1 MARLKLKSISRP
13 KPETENREGFLRL
26 DRNER
31 TSLISDVEFKNLI
44 NRLNPFDL
52 TPYSILEPF
61 YSDVVEFLKIKREQI
76 LLTHGSEQ
84 AIKLIFDTFIDKN
97 SSVINYTPNFQ
108 MYSVYI
114 QMFGAKEVQKFYNDN
129 LELDAKNLIQS
140 IDSSIKLIVISNP
153 GHNGKLIPKDD
164 LLKILKIA
172 EKNDCLVIVDEAYA
186 DFSDISIVDEIS
198 NFKNLLVIRT
208 MSKAF
213 GLASLRIGFLIS
225 NEMIINE
232 VYKIKPVHEISGLS
246 AKIGSYFIEN
256 IEIRNAYISN
266 IHSSIDYL
274 KKEFIKLKIKFH
286 ETDANFMYFKLDEKY
301 NLDNI
306 INDFKLN
313 KILIKKGPNTK
324 PFKDLLRI
332 TIGEIDQMR
341 MFIKA
346 LRKIIS

>member
-1 MARLKLKSISRP
+1 MARLNLKSISRP
-13 KPETENREGFLRL
+13 KPETENRDGFLRL

-31 TSLISDVEFKNLI
+31 TSLISDLEFKNLI
-44 NRLNPFDL
+44 NTLNPFDL

-61 YSDVVEFLKIKREQI
+61 YSNVVELLKIKREQI

-164 LLKILKIA
+164 LLKIIKIA

-186 DFSDISIVDEIS
+186 DFSDFSIVDEIS
-198 NFKNLLVIRT
+198 NFKNLLVIKT

-256 IEIRNAYISN
+256 IQIRNAYISN
-266 IHSSIDYL
+266 IHTSIDYL
-274 KKEFIKLKIKFH
+274 KKEFIKLKINFH
-286 ETDANFMYFKLDEKY
+286 ETHANFMYFKLDEKY
-301 NLDNI
+301 NPDNI
-306 INDFKLN
+306 INDFKLK
-313 KILIKKGPNTK
+313 KILIKKGSNTK
-324 PFKDLLRI
+324 PFKDFLRI

>member
-1 MARLKLKSISRP
+1 MTKLNLKSISRP
-13 KPETENREGFLRL
+13 KPETETREGFLRL

-31 TSLISDVEFKNLI
+31 TSLVSDVDFKNLI
-44 NRLNPFDL
+44 DTLNPFDL

-61 YSDVVEFLKIKREQI
+61 YYDVVEWLKIDREQ
-76 LLTHGSEQ
+76 LLLSHGSEQ
-84 AIKLIFDTFIDKN
+84 AIKLIFDAFIDKN

-114 QMFGAKEVQKFYNDN
+114 QIFGAKEEQKFYDDN
-129 LELDAKNLIQS
+129 LELDVKNLIQS
-140 IDSSIKLIVISNP
+140 IDSNIKLIIISNP

-164 LLKILKIA
+164 LLKIIKIA
-172 EKNDCLVIVDEAYA
+172 KKNDCLVVVDEAYA
-186 DFSDISIVDEIS
+186 DFSDFSIVEETS
-198 NFKNLLVIRT
+198 NFKNLIVIRT

-225 NEMIINE
+225 NKMIINE
-232 VYKIKPVHEISGLS
+232 IYKIKPVHEISGVS
-246 AKIGSYFIEN
+246 AKIGSYFIKN
-256 IEIRNAYISN
+256 IEIRNAYIRN
-266 IHSSIDYL
+266 IHISIDYL

-301 NLDNI
+301 NLDTI

-313 KILIKKGPNTK
+313 KILIKKGVNTK

-332 TIGEIDQMR
+332 TIGEIYQMR
-341 MFIKA
+341 MFIKV